1 MMLDVAKPQPEKGL
15 FIRSNSIANVHD
27 AVANDVLYHLKCWI
41 DSQRNVSKMED
52 KDNDNEQTED
62 LTRVLADIDLI
73 NLIKNISKENPEEF
87 MTMGEIN
94 EEYNRLTYNENL
106 K

>member
-1 MMLDVAKPQPEKGL
+1 
-15 FIRSNSIANVHD
+15 
-27 AVANDVLYHLKCWI
+27 
-41 DSQRNVSKMED
+41 MED

-73 NLIKNISKENPEEF
+73 NMIKNISKENPEEF

-106 K
+106 KWTISHILSSYW

>member
-1 MMLDVAKPQPEKGL
+1 
-15 FIRSNSIANVHD
+15 
-27 AVANDVLYHLKCWI
+27 
-41 DSQRNVSKMED
+41 MED

-73 NLIKNISKENPEEF
+73 NMIKNISKENPEEF

>member
-1 MMLDVAKPQPEKGL
+1 
-15 FIRSNSIANVHD
+15 
-27 AVANDVLYHLKCWI
+27 
-41 DSQRNVSKMED
+41 MED

>member
-1 MMLDVAKPQPEKGL
+1 
-15 FIRSNSIANVHD
+15 
-27 AVANDVLYHLKCWI
+27 
-41 DSQRNVSKMED
+41 MED

-73 NLIKNISKENPEEF
+73 NMIKNISKENPEEF

-94 EEYNRLTYNENL
+94 EEYN
-106 K
+106 

>member
-1 MMLDVAKPQPEKGL
+1 
-15 FIRSNSIANVHD
+15 
-27 AVANDVLYHLKCWI
+27 
-41 DSQRNVSKMED
+41 MED

-62 LTRVLADIDLI
+62 LNRVLADIDLI
-73 NLIKNISKENPEEF
+73 NMIKNISKENPEEF